1 LIIFFKSEEEA
12 DSTCLSFGKSCFKKE
27 VMILYGHESLHE

>member
-1 LIIFFKSEEEA
+1 LIIFFKSEEA
-12 DSTCLSFGKSCFKKE
+12 NSTCLSFGKSCFKKE